1 MRSALF
7 HTHSLR
13 VEILAAG
20 SGRDLQSL
28 RRYEPGQ
35 VQRISALPTGQR
47 FLSPLSG
54 ISLERTSFNAAAQ
67 AGSRGCGPRRAKC
80 CTTAEARTVHSDLH
94 EDAREVA
101 LEKMKTMAFAKSRD
115 GRKRVEMRFA
125 HLKTRHSFEADAA
138 QGAFRHA

>member
-1 MRSALF
+1 MTPAPTTAPSTAAGTAMSAAAAAPTLPAPASGGGKGGGAGDPLPIDPMRGDPACIKNL
-7 HTHSLR
+7 HSLR

-20 SGRDLQSL
+20 DGRDLQSL

-54 ISLERTSFNAAAQ
+54 ISLERASFNAAAQ

-80 CTTAEARTVHSDLH
+80 CTTAEA
-94 EDAREVA
+94 
-101 LEKMKTMAFAKSRD
+101 
-115 GRKRVEMRFA
+115 
-125 HLKTRHSFEADAA
+125 
-138 QGAFRHA
+138 